1 MWWSVA
7 IDVLAGILLV
17 AVWYYVF
24 VQMNR
29 KRSAWILAWIDAAF
43 SGYGHVAGVQW
54 VTPSRF
60 QVRLRLT
67 NCGFKHPTIM
77 VQLAPRERPLQW
89 FINKLRKKPET
100 LTFEANLHCPPSFNL
115 DVQNHR
121 WCGRTRRNLPR
132 NPQGWKLESIGPF
145 VISSRHNWQREITN
159 MMNSV
164 MASRSCNF
172 LNVSF
177 RRSSPHFSATVPLDS
192 LESTQSA
199 GGSVFEVLRELAA
212 GASASRF

>member
-7 IDVLAGILLV
+7 IDVLAGVLLV

-24 VQMNR
+24 VQLNR
-29 KRSAWILAWIDAAF
+29 KRSTRVLAWIEAAF
-43 SGYGHVAGVQW
+43 SGNGEVAGVQW
-54 VTPSRF
+54 ITPSRF
-60 QVRLRLT
+60 QVKLRLA

-77 VQLAPRERPLQW
+77 VQLAPREMPLQW
-89 FINKLRKKPET
+89 LINKVRKTRET
-100 LTFEANLHCPPSFNL
+100 LTFEANLHCAPNFNL

-121 WCGRTRRNLPR
+121 WCGRTRRKLPKDPL
-132 NPQGWKLESIGPF
+132 NWNLESIGPF
-145 VISSRHNWQREITN
+145 VISSRHDWQREITN

-164 MASRSCNF
+164 MASRACNF

-199 GGSVFEVLRELAA
+199 EISIFEVLRELAA